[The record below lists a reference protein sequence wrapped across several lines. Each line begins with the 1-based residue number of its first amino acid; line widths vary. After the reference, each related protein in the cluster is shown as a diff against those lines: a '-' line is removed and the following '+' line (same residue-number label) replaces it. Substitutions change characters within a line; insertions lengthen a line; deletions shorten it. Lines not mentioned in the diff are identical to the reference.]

1 MDRRVK
7 PGDDGRLQNAMK
19 SSSYAFVFIALLALA
34 VPRHAKAQTV
44 AEFYARTGIR
54 LLITADPGGSYDTN
68 ARLVGRHLGRHI
80 PGNPRLLL
88 EQMPGASGRI
98 GANYLYNVAPRDG
111 SLIAL
116 VQQSLPMAQATGES
130 GVQYDA
136 SRLNWIGSPILLD
149 DVLVVWHAAGV
160 RSIDEVKPKSIVVGA
175 TTPTGTNYI

>member
-1 MDRRVK
+1 
-7 PGDDGRLQNAMK
+7 MK
-19 SSSYAFVFIALLALA
+19 TAPYPFLFVA
-34 VPRHAKAQTV
+34 VLGMVLPSHAEAETV
-44 AEFYARTGIR
+44 GEFYARTGVR

-68 ARLVGRHLGRHI
+68 GRLLGRHLARHI
-80 PGNPRLLL
+80 PGNPRLTL

-116 VQQSLPMAQATGES
+116 MQQSLPMAQVTGEI

-136 SRLNWIGSPILLD
+136 GRLNWIGSPILLD

-160 RSIDEVKPKSIVVGA
+160 RSIEDVKKKSVIIGA
-175 TTPTGTNYI
+175 TTPTGTN